1 MRKFQKA
8 TALALSSALALTALA
23 GCDKKKDDETTK
35 AQEGSTTAAATPTEG
50 TKPAETKAAPV
61 ETTAA
66 PTTQAPVTGTEAKL
80 KALEEKGVDLKGRD
94 VRIVNWWEGEPQE
107 PKNTYEEDLLAYRN
121 RIQDTFK
128 FKIHTDN
135 IGGWGESYT
144 TQLSSSITAGEPI
157 GQICVLDA
165 GWVAGLMN
173 NKMFAP
179 LDTLSNLDF
188 SAEKWNKG
196 VLEAVSFAGHIY
208 GMAVDHEPRGGIF
221 FNKRLLQEA
230 GYGADDL
237 YDFQKDG
244 KWTWSKFEEVLKA
257 CTRDKDGDGEID
269 TWGMVNFNSDYFSIA
284 IYSSGAQFVS
294 KDKDGHFVNEMTT
307 QKFLDALTW
316 ANDMWQKYAEPQP
329 ADSDWDYFKQ
339 CFAKGEAAMRVTEEY
354 AKSEFK
360 DQLTDEWGFVCFP
373 CPDGQE
379 ILCYDKENVLFIPS
393 SYSNDEAN
401 EIALAYDLFTDPAPG
416 YEDGEAWKEAYYS
429 AYVDSR
435 AVDETLNMMKRGKN
449 IKNRMD
455 SYVAGLG
462 DTLGSGFIWDIAG
475 GAVTP
480 AEAVEAK
487 KGAWDQVIA
496 DQNAALD
503 ALKAQ

>member
-8 TALALSSALALTALA
+8 TAIALSSAMALTALA
-23 GCDKKKDDETTK
+23 GCSSDNKETTAAAKDTTAAPKETTASTKDTTAAKPAETTAKPVETTK
-35 AQEGSTTAAATPTEG
+35 APEKTKIEKYQE
-50 TKPAETKAAPV
+50 
-61 ETTAA
+61 
-66 PTTQAPVTGTEAKL
+66 Q
-80 KALEEKGVDLKGRD
+80 GVNLKGRD
-94 VRIVNWWEGEPQE
+94 VRIVNWWEGEPKE
-107 PKNTYEEDLLAYRN
+107 PQNTYEEDLYAYRDM
-121 RIQDTFK
+121 IQETFN

-179 LDTLSNLDF
+179 LDTLSALDF
-188 SAEKWNKG
+188 KAEKWNQG
-196 VLEAVSFAGHIY
+196 VLEAVTFAGHIY

-237 YDFQKDG
+237 YDFQKNG
-244 KWTWSKFEEVLKA
+244 TWTWSKFEEVLKA

-269 TWGMVNFNSDYFSIA
+269 TWGMVNFNSDYFAIA

-316 ANDMWQKYAEPQP
+316 ANNMWQNYAEPQP
-329 ADSDWDYFKQ
+329 ADSDWDYFKA

-354 AKSEFK
+354 AKSEFRET
-360 DQLTDEWGFVCFP
+360 LTDDWGFVCFP

-401 EIALAYDLFTDPAPG
+401 EIALAYDLFTDPVPG
-416 YEDGEAWKEAYYS
+416 YEDGDAWKEAYYS
-429 AYVDSR
+429 AYVDKR
-435 AVDETLNMMKRGKN
+435 AVDETLQMMKRGKN

-455 SYVAGLG
+455 SFVSGLG

-475 GAVTP
+475 GALTP